1 MMLGA
6 GVARKSLGSAVMVVV
21 LVAANAA
28 CVKKSAV
35 LNARDPR
42 DESASGSRRSEAEWR
57 PDPSPVFHIHTNN
70 DGVKKQSIMFH
81 NAIVYCCLF

>member
-21 LVAANAA
+21 VAANAA

-57 PDPSPVFHIHTNN
+57 PDPSPVFHIHSN
-70 DGVKKQSIMFH
+70 DDRVKKRSIVSH
-81 NAIVYCCLF
+81 NAIVYWCRF

>member
-21 LVAANAA
+21 VAANAA
-28 CVKKSAV
+28 CVEKSAV

-57 PDPSPVFHIHTNN
+57 PDPSPVFHIHSN
-70 DGVKKQSIMFH
+70 DDRVKKQSIMFH